1 MICQK
6 GKCFKSIIAQM
17 IPDSYRKNRVFMKGA
32 LTKENEGKCRLAKQ
46 QAEQVPCRNA
56 LQTKDFVYNERKSHC
71 MRKIQGKD
79 LCQKADIEQ
88 E

>member
-1 MICQK
+1 MEAFYEFSLQRITSKSSYEESFNK
-6 GKCFKSIIAQM
+6 GKCRRTKHQAQQEAL
-17 IPDSYRKNRVFMKGA
+17 DRK
-32 LTKENEGKCRLAKQ
+32 
-46 QAEQVPCRNA
+46 A